1 MDPRAWASRR
11 DLLKLGGAAVGVAAL
26 PFDPRVA
33 AAQTPKRGGIFRLRG
48 EDPLGFDPHL
58 TLSYKTMGTLSF
70 PHSRLLKVKAGSS
83 VPPGTLPVEG
93 DLAESWSQP
102 SETSYVFT
110 LRKGVRWHSKP
121 PVNGRELTAEDVKY
135 TYDRFLGT
143 RANPNRGTLEP
154 IERVEAV
161 DRHTVKFTLREPYA
175 WFLDALASTS
185 TWIVA

>member
-70 PHSRLLKVKAGSS
+70 THSRLLKVKAGSS
-83 VPPGTLPVEG
+83 VLSTVLAASNAFDQMSLPVT
-93 DLAESWSQP
+93 
-102 SETSYVFT
+102 TS
-110 LRKGVRWHSKP
+110 
-121 PVNGRELTAEDVKY
+121 
-135 TYDRFLGT
+135 
-143 RANPNRGTLEP
+143 
-154 IERVEAV
+154 
-161 DRHTVKFTLREPYA
+161 
-175 WFLDALASTS
+175 
-185 TWIVA
+185 